1 MGIAAY
7 ATLCVIHE
15 QPAVRPTFLFLLRLL
30 CPAGKLAWLAAM
42 AGLMLLAAHPAQAV
56 TLDKARLAAFFPPPL
71 MVGDK
76 DPELPVWPLFRQ
88 MRNEKGWDDPFLV
101 GYAFESVDFAPVPGF
116 SGTPVNLLIA
126 LDAKGVFLDV
136 KVLSQ
141 HEPVWLFMRSG
152 VLRQE
157 NRKQGVQG
165 CLAASS
171 DVVQALKEGQVEGEF
186 FLGNPPV
193 WAQPGAQQ

>member
-1 MGIAAY
+1 
-7 ATLCVIHE
+7 
-15 QPAVRPTFLFLLRLL
+15 
-30 CPAGKLAWLAAM
+30 
-42 AGLMLLAAHPAQAV
+42 MLLAAHPAQAV
-56 TLDKARLAAFFPPPL
+56 TLDKARLAAFFPPLL

-101 GYAFESVDFAPVPGF
+101 GYAFESVDFMPVPGF

-141 HEPVWLFMRSG
+141 HEPVFVEGLGPVPLDRFVDQYLGLAITQNIKIGSN
-152 VLRQE
+152 L
-157 NRKQGVQG
+157 NK
-165 CLAASS
+165 AASATS
-171 DVVQALKEGQVEGEF
+171 ANVFIDGVSKATASVRIVNQSLLSASLEGGAGQAGFQRGQR
-186 FLGNPPV
+186 P
-193 WAQPGAQQ
+193 

>member
-1 MGIAAY
+1 MKFDFHVSYTAKLGNF
-7 ATLCVIHE
+7 
-15 QPAVRPTFLFLLRLL
+15 PFPPTFSTTTEK
-30 CPAGKLAWLAAM
+30 PPEP
-42 AGLMLLAAHPAQAV
+42 HPFSKKFFAQN
-56 TLDKARLAAFFPPPL
+56 K
-71 MVGDK
+71 K
-76 DPELPVWPLFRQ
+76 
-88 MRNEKGWDDPFLV
+88 N
-101 GYAFESVDFAPVPGF
+101 
-116 SGTPVNLLIA
+116 
-126 LDAKGVFLDV
+126 
-136 KVLSQ
+136 
-141 HEPVWLFMRSG
+141 WLFMRSG